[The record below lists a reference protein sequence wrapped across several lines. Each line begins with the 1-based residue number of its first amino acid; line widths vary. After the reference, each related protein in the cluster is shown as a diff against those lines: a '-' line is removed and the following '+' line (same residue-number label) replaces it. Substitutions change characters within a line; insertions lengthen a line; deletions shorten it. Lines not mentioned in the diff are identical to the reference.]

1 MTLETKEINGEEKQC
16 VTDYVPRKL
25 TEPIDVQVKAVNCD
39 VLGLHCLTGSVA
51 WQTVMRKH
59 KWVDSGK
66 AVAYYRIV
74 ARGRLPTIPEGEEH
88 LLGKVSASDRRVCSR
103 LCMRIE
109 GCLSFAFNVRSPFGV
124 ECSLYDSVLE
134 PTEVSEGTRYYA
146 MRTENNG

>member
-16 VTDYVPRKL
+16 VEDYTPRSL
-25 TEPIDVQVKAVNCD
+25 TEPIDVQMKAVNCD

-74 ARGRLPTIPEGEEH
+74 ARGRLPTIPDGEEH

-109 GCLSFAFNVRSPFGV
+109 GCLSFAFNVRAPFGV
-124 ECSLYDSVLE
+124 ECFLYDSVLE